1 MELEHQNQSILIVDD
16 KKENLVALTALL
28 ERPGLVLDTALSGN
42 EALGLVVENQYA
54 LILLD
59 VQMPDMDGFETA
71 ELMKMSMKTQH
82 VPIIFV
88 TAINKDERH
97 VFKGYASGAVDYIF
111 KPVEPRILIGK
122 VNIFLEIDRHKK
134 EIEQKSRKLE
144 KAHAHILEQ
153 KQALEKAKEDT
164 EKINANLLEK
174 TRELEKALQVSK
186 ALAQKADAANKAKSD
201 FLANMSHE
209 IRTPMNAIIGLTSL
223 MLDTKLTADQ
233 KDLADTVSSSA
244 NLLLGII
251 NDILDFSKIEAGKL
265 EFEQLDFDL
274 RTSLEDIAEVLEERV
289 LSKGLDFALFIHPQ
303 VPSLITGDPGRL
315 RQIILNL
322 AGNAV
327 KFTDT
332 GDISVSVFQEHETDT
347 DVLLKFEVSDTGI
360 GIPKD
365 KIDTLFESFS
375 QADASTTRKYGGTGL
390 GLTISRKLCQMMGGE
405 INVKSD
411 PGKGSVF
418 TFTARFDKQDET
430 EVPLTL
436 PDNIKGKKILAVD
449 DNAIQRKMLGSYLK
463 QWGCVCTIV
472 EDAQKAMDALL
483 DAADA
488 VPFDL
493 VITDYMMPK
502 TDGRMLGKKIKQED
516 KLKKILMVML
526 TSRGIKGDAN
536 IMKQI
541 GFDAYLTKPV
551 KRNQLYDCLLSV
563 FGYNAQPSE
572 KKKFVTRHLIKDNHK
587 RRFRI
592 LLVEDNAVNVK
603 VCVKL
608 LKKIGL
614 TPDVADNGEQA
625 VTALESNQ
633 YDLVLMDV
641 QMPVMDGFQA
651 TKAIRK
657 PGSTVL
663 QPDIPI
669 IALTANT
676 MKGDREKCMAFGMN
690 DFISKPIKPAILYE
704 LIEDYRNGS
713 KQL

>member
-405 INVKSD
+405 INVKND